1 MEADTTPERPC
12 GKTTILIISQ
22 RVAPSASEASS
33 CRRGVWR
40 NTSRDRE
47 VMIGKIMIA
56 RMMPPM
62 RMLRPGGTKVVASPA
77 GHQEYFWAS

>member
-1 MEADTTPERPC
+1 MQAWGLE
-12 GKTTILIISQ
+12 
-22 RVAPSASEASS
+22 
-33 CRRGVWR
+33 

-62 RMLRPGGTKVVASPA
+62 RMLRPGRTKVAASPA
-77 GHQEYFWAS
+77 GHQEYFLGQLRQAGQAALPAAVGGELAG